1 MASPAAMAKCLR
13 ADATLMAVCDEAVLE
28 RAEGL
33 ANNLVLTTN
42 EVVATVNL
50 TPAFT
55 TVILMLA
62 AAIALEA
69 DDEGR

>member
-1 MASPAAMAKCLR
+1 MASPSAMAKCLR
-13 ADATLMAVCDEAVLE
+13 ADATLMAVADEAVLA

-33 ANNLVLTTN
+33 AQRLVVTTN
-42 EVVATVNL
+42 DVVATVDL

-69 DDEGR
+69 GDEN